1 MDGFITAIK
10 AIVDK
15 YQKNKVIINR
25 NGIYAKKNTEICI
38 TDDEITECSE
48 RMYNA
53 CKLIPFI
60 VTSTKRKGLVYSY
73 GLKHMIEPYLKPIPY
88 VSNGELIL
96 CMLYLGYEI
105 SSLRSCTVNCD
116 FKCSY
121 TNCDAMGL
129 NKRPTR
135 FDTNVMTPS
144 DFLSVLPQNT
154 FKSE

>member
-1 MDGFITAIK
+1 MDAFITAIK
-10 AIVDK
+10 QIVDK

-25 NGIYAKKNTEICI
+25 NGIYAKKNTETCI
-38 TDDEITECSE
+38 TDDEIAECSE

-53 CKLIPFI
+53 CKLIPFT

-73 GLKHMIEPYLKPIPY
+73 GLKHMIELYLKPIPY
-88 VSNGELIL
+88 LSNGELIL

-121 TNCDAMGL
+121 TNCDAMSL
-129 NKRPTR
+129 DKRPLR
-135 FDTNVMTPS
+135 QDKDKMTPT
-144 DFLSVLPQNT
+144 DFLPAFPQDA